1 MLELPVTGGVH
12 LAARGKIIMLAGG
25 DVNLFRLHY
34 PLLQAMEDNIF
45 NIGSIG
51 SAAVIKVITN
61 MLTFIHLVA
70 DGEALMLAKKGG
82 LNLDVA

>member
-12 LAARGKIIMLAGG
+12 LAARGKITMLAGG
-25 DVNLFRLHY
+25 DVNLFRQNY
-34 PLLQAMEDNIF
+34 PLLQAVGDDIF
-45 NIGSIG
+45 HIGPIG

-61 MLTFIHLVA
+61 MLAFIHLVA

-82 LNLDVA
+82 LNLDIA